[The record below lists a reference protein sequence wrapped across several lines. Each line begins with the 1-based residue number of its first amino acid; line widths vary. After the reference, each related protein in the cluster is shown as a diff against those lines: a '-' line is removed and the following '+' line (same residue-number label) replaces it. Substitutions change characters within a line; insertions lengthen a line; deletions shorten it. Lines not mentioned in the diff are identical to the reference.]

1 MLMKKLTSVLFVL
14 AVVITSLSLIE
25 SCSKTPAITACISAA
40 PSSASIGATLPFQSC
55 TPNATSFTWNFGD
68 GSSTTG
74 DSVTHV
80 YTAAGTYKGTLTVS
94 NGSASAAQSFTVT
107 IVPNSWQFKG
117 VSYSIDSVV
126 VSQSASTLTATGS
139 NGNNTASLIFRF
151 FPFPR
156 ISAGYD
162 IINAENGNS
171 LPYQLYV
178 LLKRDSAGVQT
189 LYGSSGGSGPII
201 ATVLVG
207 AGRLSVTLPA
217 MEMVNLSNNADST
230 SLSGSLTQTQ

>member
-1 MLMKKLTSVLFVL
+1 MKKLTSVLFVL
-14 AVVITSLSLIE
+14 AVVFTSLSLIE
-25 SCSKTPAITACISAA
+25 GCSKTPAITACISVA

-55 TPNATSFTWNFGD
+55 TPNATSFSWNFGD
-68 GSSTTG
+68 GGSATG

-94 NGSASAAQSFTVT
+94 NGSASATQSFTVT

-126 VSQSASTLTATGS
+126 VSQSAGTLTATGS

-156 ISAGYD
+156 TSAGYD

-178 LLKRDSAGVQT
+178 ILNRDSAGVKT
-189 LYGSSGGSGPII
+189 LYGSSGGSGPLI

-207 AGRLSVTLPA
+207 AGKISVTLPA